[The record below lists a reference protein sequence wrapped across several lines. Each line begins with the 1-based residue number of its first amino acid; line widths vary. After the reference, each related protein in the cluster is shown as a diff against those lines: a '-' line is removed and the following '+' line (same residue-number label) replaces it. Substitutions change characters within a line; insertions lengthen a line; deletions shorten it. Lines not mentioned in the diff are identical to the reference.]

1 MLAVPGAAV
10 IPGPL
15 APPVQLIPLPI
26 PLPVAVT
33 ADVFADV
40 RVTVM
45 PLVNDAFVDAARD
58 PLNVTDDPTAVVN
71 EPVAV
76 MVTAPLSV
84 TPAVNDIAPPN
95 VTVEPALNVTVAPL
109 DTVRNDPLVN
119 PTTAP
124 VPTTMLSF
132 RLS

>member
-58 PLNVTDDPTAVVN
+58 PLNVTDDRQPSSTNRWRSWLRRRSA
-71 EPVAV
+71 
-76 MVTAPLSV
+76 
-84 TPAVNDIAPPN
+84 
-95 VTVEPALNVTVAPL
+95 
-109 DTVRNDPLVN
+109 
-119 PTTAP
+119 
-124 VPTTMLSF
+124 
-132 RLS
+132 